1 MAEFEGKQG
10 RWITTKTGRH
20 VFVEKGKTVKQAL
33 ADTFEEY
40 TYDNEKKYGIRGWTH
55 TSIYDTEE
63 QRKNAYRTYSDKDFD
78 FELDYNK
85 VFEIL
90 NNPNLSKEQTI
101 RKIGD
106 LFGEYAPGNN
116 YELGA
121 ALFNKYFEDD
131 YNQIIKER
139 ENAKFKSKIEAA
151 DKYLSGIDK
160 IREKSIH
167 EANNYSNYHNY
178 KMVNREYAHIEV
190 QAGWIGDEYRSDWQV
205 KVIDNRDKYDEY
217 TNNCQRCVMAW
228 WLRYQGY
235 NVEAMP
241 WDGENGKSNKILKQN
256 TPRIGTN
263 TGSHKDW
270 TYAGFNIPHGTVFD
284 YSGKDGERSATQFKN
299 INEMVKQSKN
309 GSVFFCSVSWRHTKS
324 GHVFIVH
331 NDNGNV
337 RFIDPQDNSDAS
349 VYFSQKNKSG
359 QSKIVP
365 AETTLL
371 RVNDLTLNGDVLPQI
386 VKECGFKDI

>member
-40 TYDNEKKYGIRGWTH
+40 THDPESITIAERGYGP
-55 TSIYDTEE
+55 SIYNPE
-63 QRKNAYRTYSDKDFD
+63 ASYGWIYDKYDID
-78 FELDYNK
+78 LKHDEALK
-85 VFEIL
+85 IL
-90 NNPNLSKEQTI
+90 NNPYLTLDKAKSL
-101 RKIGD
+101 IGQLYGKD
-106 LFGEYAPGNN
+106 YQLGQLLYNTFYAEEYD
-116 YELGA
+116 EILT
-121 ALFNKYFEDD
+121 
-131 YNQIIKER
+131 ER
-139 ENAKFKSKIEAA
+139 EFSKFKPRVEAA
-151 DKYLSGIDK
+151 DKYLSGMDK
-160 IREKSIH
+160 IQPKNTT
-167 EANNYSNYHNY
+167 EADNHSNYHNY
-178 KMVNREYAHIEV
+178 ERVNNEYAHIEI

-205 KVIDNRDKYDEY
+205 MVIDNREKYDEY
-217 TNNCQRCVMAW
+217 TSNCQRCVMAW

-241 WDGENGKSNKILKQN
+241 WDGENGESNKILKQN

-263 TGSHKDW
+263 TGSRKDW
-270 TYAGFNIPHGTVFD
+270 SYAGFNIPHGTVFD
-284 YSGKDGERSATQFKN
+284 YAGKDGERSATQFKN
-299 INEMVKQSKN
+299 INEMVKQSEN
-309 GSVFFCSVSWRHTKS
+309 GSVFFCSVSWRHTKL

-386 VKECGFKDI
+386 VKSFRKDTSYD